1 MTREAVQ
8 LEYLDDNS
16 IALVRLN
23 RPEALNALNPQL
35 AKDFVSVV
43 NELQVAPGLRA
54 VVITGNGKA
63 FSAGGDLGA
72 FKAAA
77 DTGQFLQELAGEF
90 HNGINTLRTIDAPC
104 IAAIN
109 GACFGV
115 GLSLACACDL
125 RIAAETAKFSVAFTG
140 VGLSPDSGLPYFLPK
155 IVGLGVATELAFL
168 NPVIDAGRAQEIK
181 LVNLVTARDVVEES
195 LDIARKLAAM
205 PTRALGLVK
214 QLYNASYSLA
224 LEQHLEMQVQCL
236 GESAATEDFREG
248 CAAFFE
254 RRKPHFKGH

>member
-1 MTREAVQ
+1 MTRETVQ
-8 LEYLDDNS
+8 LEYLDGNS

-35 AKDFVSVV
+35 AEDFVSVV
-43 NELQVAPGLRA
+43 NELQAAPGLRA

-77 DTGQFLQELAGEF
+77 DAGQFLQDLAGEF
-90 HNGINTLRTIDAPC
+90 HNGINAIRTMHVPFV
-104 IAAIN
+104 AAIN

-115 GLSLACACDL
+115 GLSLACTCDL

-168 NPVIDAGRAQEIK
+168 NPVIDAQRAKEIN
-181 LVNLVTARDVVEES
+181 LVNSVTAQDVVEES
-195 LDIARKLAAM
+195 LQTARKLATM
-205 PTRALGLVK
+205 PTKALGLVK
-214 QLYNASYSLA
+214 RLYNACYPLE
-224 LEQHLEMQVQCL
+224 LEQHLKMQVQCL

-254 RRKPHFKGH
+254 RRKPDFKGR